1 MRIAATPVGVL
12 TRRIAAEE
20 RRRLGAA
27 PKFSAA
33 VLRPNA
39 PAILAATEGY
49 ASEARLLAVL
59 GDQGGLA
66 GAGGGSERHERPL
79 RLARAGRAVV
89 DAVTTYEASAFV
101 PRRAATTVAA

>member
-12 TRRIAAEE
+12 TEDS
-20 RRRLGAA
+20 RRRTTESLGAA

-49 ASEARLLAVL
+49 ASEARLFAVL
-59 GDQGGLA
+59 GDQGGSQVLA
-66 GAGGGSERHERPL
+66 GVATARCPGPPRPT
-79 RLARAGRAVV
+79 
-89 DAVTTYEASAFV
+89 DHQ
-101 PRRAATTVAA
+101 RRRFTRR